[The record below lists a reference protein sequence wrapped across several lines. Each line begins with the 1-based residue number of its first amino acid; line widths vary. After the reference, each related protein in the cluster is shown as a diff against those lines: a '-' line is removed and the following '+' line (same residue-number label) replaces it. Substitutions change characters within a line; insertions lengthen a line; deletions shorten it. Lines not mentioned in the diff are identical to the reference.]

1 MARSRTS
8 ARPVV
13 VGAVLALAAA
23 LSGCSVTNQIT
34 TEVPYSASDGVRATL
49 GDLTAENL
57 LIVAQAADAP
67 GALQGALTNRGD
79 DTLTVELSLEGSTER
94 VRVESGATV
103 LLGGGAGEGG
113 ADGDDREQVV
123 FDAAG
128 APGSTVELTL
138 STDAA
143 GEQTVPVPVL
153 DGTLPEYAD
162 LVPELVEE
170 SPEPTATE
178 TASAEDTTEPGT
190 EASTA
195 PTAEATTGT
204 EG

>member
-23 LSGCSVTNQIT
+23 LSGCSVTNEIT
-34 TEVPYSASDGVRATL
+34 TERPYSASDGVRATL

-57 LIVAQAADAP
+57 LIVAEAADAP

-113 ADGDDREQVV
+113 ADGDQREEVV
-123 FDAAG
+123 FDTAG

-162 LVPELVEE
+162 LVPEIVVE

-190 EASTA
+190 EQTA
-195 PTAEATTGT
+195 EPGAEATTGT

>member
-13 VGAVLALAAA
+13 VGAVLVLAAA
-23 LSGCSVTNQIT
+23 LSGCSATNDIT
-34 TEVPYSASDGVRATL
+34 SQSVYSASDGVRATL

-57 LIVAQAADAP
+57 LIVAEAADAP

-79 DTLTVELSLEGSTER
+79 DALTVELSLEGSTER

-103 LLGGGAGEGG
+103 LLGGGPGEGG
-113 ADGDDREQVV
+113 ADGDTREQVV
-123 FDAAG
+123 FDTAGG

-138 STDAA
+138 RTDVA
-143 GEQTVPVPVL
+143 GEQTVPAPVL

-162 LVPELVEE
+162 LVPEPAAE
-170 SPEPTATE
+170 SPEPTATG
-178 TASAEDTTEPGT
+178 TASAEDTTGPGA
-190 EASTA
+190 EA
-195 PTAEATTGT
+195 TAEATAGT